1 MKKNIIICLLSLLLV
16 FTTFGCGSNEEE
28 SNKEETKQSEKKNK
42 EEKNNKEENKE
53 DNKQEEKK
61 PEEKKDDNKEEEKK
75 PEEKKD
81 NNGNNTVIDDEII
94 EIDDE
99 DNVPPSTEGR
109 VTVEEVINCEGCV
122 YAYFS
127 DEGDKAKRLGDT
139 LSSDE
144 YTTDINNIRISGNK
158 QRHNFFGLVLTGNTI
173 SRAYS
178 CILKDNKIYCI
189 EGSTNGAYHSSN
201 VSILNQ
207 IFGANQCKTLSDGH
221 NYWCTDGSYNGNS
234 KTSGYAALHY
244 ETSCTIYGS
253 DANTGKLICH

>member
-1 MKKNIIICLLSLLLV
+1 MKRNIIICLLALLLV
-16 FTTFGCGSNEEE
+16 FTTLGCGSNEEE

-61 PEEKKDDNKEEEKK
+61 PDDEKKDDN
-75 PEEKKD
+75 
-81 NNGNNTVIDDEII
+81 NGNNVIDDEII
-94 EIDDE
+94 ELDDE
-99 DNVPPSTEGR
+99 DNVPPSTDGR

-127 DEGDKAKRLGDT
+127 DEGDKAKKLGDT

-144 YTTDINNIRISGNK
+144 YTTDINNIRTSGNK

-234 KTSGYAALHY
+234 KTSGYTALHY

-253 DANTGKLICH
+253 DSNTGKLICH